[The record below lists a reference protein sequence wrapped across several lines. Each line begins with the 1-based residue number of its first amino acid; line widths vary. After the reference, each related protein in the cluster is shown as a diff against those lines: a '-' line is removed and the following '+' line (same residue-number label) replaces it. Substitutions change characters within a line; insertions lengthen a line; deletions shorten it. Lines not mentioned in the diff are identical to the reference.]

1 MAMLPWGQPLPF
13 NLCGDD
19 HLPDFRVGGELSY
32 LSLCSL
38 GSSLFFEI
46 IST

>member
-1 MAMLPWGQPLPF
+1 MPCNMRG
-13 NLCGDD
+13 ND

-32 LSLCSL
+32 LSLCSQ
-38 GSSLFFEI
+38 GSMLFCEI